1 MPPLDVT
8 VAGELNLDLIL
19 YGLPRR
25 RAADREYL
33 ATGMTLTLGGSAAI
47 FAHNLSCL
55 GSRVGFASRAG
66 ADAWGRHALA
76 ALASA
81 GVDVSRVCQAL
92 SPPSGLTVILAQPR
106 GREILT
112 FPGAITELRLA
123 DLDLAYLRRGRH
135 FHLSSFF
142 LHRRLRPHLPQ
153 LLGGLR
159 RAGLTTSLDTN
170 DDPSGHWDGGL
181 ARVLPHLDILFLNH
195 REAIHLRPLLA
206 AAGAIPGLLTVIKR
220 GARGAV
226 ARRGDRRWSAPAVAA
241 KLVDAVG
248 AGDSFDAGFIHHF
261 IYGADVEDCM
271 EFANRAGAL
280 SLTRAGGVAAFRD
293 RRSVRRLL
301 QAAAGA

>member
-1 MPPLDVT
+1 MPRLDVT

-33 ATGMTLTLGGSAAI
+33 AAGMALTLGSSAAI

-55 GSRVGFASRAG
+55 GTRVGFASRAG
-66 ADAWGRHALA
+66 ADAWGRQALA
-76 ALASA
+76 ALAAA
-81 GVDVSRVCQAL
+81 GVDISRVRQSL
-92 SPPSGLTVILAQPR
+92 SPPSGLTVILAQAR

-123 DLDLAYLRRGRH
+123 DLDLAYLRRGQH
-135 FHLSSFF
+135 FHLASFF
-142 LHRRLRPHLPQ
+142 LHRRLRPHLPR
-153 LLGGLR
+153 LFAGLR

-170 DDPSGHWDGGL
+170 DDPSGRWDGGL
-181 ARVLPHLDILFLNH
+181 AHVLPHLDILFLNQS
-195 REAIHLRPLLA
+195 EAAKLRPLLA
-206 AAGAIPGLLTVIKR
+206 AAGPLPGLLTVIKR

-226 ARRGDRRWSAPAVAA
+226 AQRDGRRWSASAVAA

-261 IYGADVEDCM
+261 IHRADVEDCL

-280 SLTRAGGVAAFRD
+280 SLTRAGGAAAFRD
-293 RRSVRRLL
+293 RGLVRRLL
-301 QAAAGA
+301 SPAARA